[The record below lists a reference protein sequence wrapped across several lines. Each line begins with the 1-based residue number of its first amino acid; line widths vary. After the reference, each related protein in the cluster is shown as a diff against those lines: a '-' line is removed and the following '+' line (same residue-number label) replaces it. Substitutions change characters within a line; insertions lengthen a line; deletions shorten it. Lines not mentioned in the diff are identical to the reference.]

1 MSPVTQQ
8 IRGVDCKVDLEEEN
22 GDIPDNSVSHNFDD
36 VVLNSMS
43 IFHQFIEFSLLFLI
57 EFSILFLDVY
67 TDRKLKRLL
76 TSYLD

>member
-1 MSPVTQQ
+1 
-8 IRGVDCKVDLEEEN
+8 
-22 GDIPDNSVSHNFDD
+22 VSHNFDD

-43 IFHQFIEFSLLFLI
+43 IFHQFIEFSLLFL
-57 EFSILFLDVY
+57 DVY